1 MIGVCCR
8 ENEKDIVRE
17 FFELFKTPWQLYAE
31 GKSYEVVLVTA
42 NEIPKVDAN
51 LLVIAGSEIKKGE
64 GHLNITGG
72 SQLRNV
78 FVHQEGVQ
86 VPIYG
91 NVLTFNKVG
100 TTLLSA
106 TSGSYIVGL
115 KVETPAS
122 KVIRLGYDLFQE
134 IAFLLSIG
142 QPKENA
148 RFPTLDIHISMLR
161 NWILSAG
168 ISLVEIPPVPKDYD
182 SSVCLT
188 HDIDFARV
196 TDHKFD
202 HTLCGFLY
210 RATIGSFLNLLRGR
224 SSIKNCLINLGAA
237 LSLPLVYMG
246 LKKDFWLPFENYL
259 RIEKGLKSTYFFIPF
274 KGRAGDKVTM
284 PKVDFRATRYDI
296 NDVQDWAKLLL
307 EEGYE
312 IGVHGIDSWHDSEKG
327 RLELNEITKAVGV
340 KVAGIR
346 MHWLCF
352 DSNSPKMLEE
362 AGFAYDSTFGYNDAI
377 GFRAGTAQVFRPLG
391 VKRILEI
398 PLHIQDVALFTYMNM
413 TDEKASQRC
422 KEIIDHV
429 LTHGGVLTILWH
441 ERSPAPERLWGNFY
455 IALLEQL
462 KMHRVW
468 FATASQITK
477 WFEYRRSISFIHES
491 LSGKELSLCLESPG
505 ELPHP
510 GFCLRLYPPVSKER
524 DSTVKTGTYIEIPW
538 LGEKS
543 ITVSLGQLDSI
554 SVQ

>member
-17 FFELFKTPWQLYAE
+17 FFELFKTPWQLHE
-31 GKSYEVVLVTA
+31 QGRSYEVVIVTT
-42 NEIPKVDAN
+42 NEIPSVDAK
-51 LLVIAGSEIKKGE
+51 LLVIIGSDTKKGDRQ
-64 GHLNITGG
+64 LNITSGLR
-72 SQLRNV
+72 QRNV
-78 FVHQEGVQ
+78 FIDCDGVQ

-91 NVLTFNKVG
+91 NVLTFNKIG
-100 TTLLSA
+100 TAILHVA
-106 TSGSYIVGL
+106 SGSDIVGL

-161 NWILSAG
+161 NWILSAD
-168 ISLVEIPPVPKDYD
+168 IPLVEISPVPRDYD

-188 HDIDFARV
+188 HDVDFARV
-196 TDHKFD
+196 TDHKLD

-210 RATIGSFLNLLRGR
+210 RSTIGSFLNLLRGR
-224 SSIKNCLINLGAA
+224 SSVKNCLINLGAA

-246 LKKDFWLPFENYL
+246 LKKDFWLSFENYL

-284 PKVDFRATRYDI
+284 PKAGFRATRYDI
-296 NDVQDWAKLLL
+296 KDVQDWAKLLIK
-307 EEGYE
+307 EGYE
-312 IGVHGIDSWHDSEKG
+312 VGVHGIDSWHDHEKG
-327 RLELNEITKAVGV
+327 QLELNEITKAAGV

-362 AGFAYDSTFGYNDAI
+362 AGFAYDSTFGYNDVI

-413 TDEKASQRC
+413 TDEKASQCC

-441 ERSPAPERLWGNFY
+441 ERSLAPERLWGNFY

-462 KMHRVW
+462 KMHRMW

-477 WFEYRRSISFIHES
+477 WFEYRRSISFTHES
-491 LSGKELSLCLESPG
+491 FSDKELSLCLESP
-505 ELPHP
+505 EVLPHP
-510 GFCLRLYPPVSKER
+510 GFCLRLYPPVSKES
-524 DSTVKTGTYIEIPW
+524 DSAEKTGNYIEIPW

-543 ITVSLGQLDSI
+543 ITISLGRLDSI
-554 SVQ
+554 SAQ